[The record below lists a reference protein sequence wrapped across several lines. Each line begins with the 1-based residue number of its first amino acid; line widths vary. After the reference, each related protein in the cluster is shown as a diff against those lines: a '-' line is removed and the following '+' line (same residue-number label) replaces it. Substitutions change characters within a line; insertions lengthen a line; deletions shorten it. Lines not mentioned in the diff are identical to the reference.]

1 MPVNHR
7 GVTLL
12 ELVVAMAII
21 FLIVTISFPS
31 LKSYSSYQ
39 DLKNSTEKM
48 IGDLKLAQQK
58 SVTEQIK
65 YSLQVTA
72 LSADY
77 SMIKKSQSPV
87 TVENYIL
94 PTPIVVASTTGI
106 VAQEVIFNS
115 AGAVE
120 NSGEIFLQNLQ
131 TLQQTKII
139 IKPSGYV
146 SWEKI

>member
-1 MPVNHR
+1 M
-7 GVTLL
+7 L